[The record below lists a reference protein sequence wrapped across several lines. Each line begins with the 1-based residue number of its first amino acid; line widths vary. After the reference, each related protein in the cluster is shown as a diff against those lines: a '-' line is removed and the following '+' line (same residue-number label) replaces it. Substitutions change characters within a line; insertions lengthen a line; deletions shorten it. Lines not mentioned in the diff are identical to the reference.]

1 MKKKLTIGRSPE
13 CDIQIK
19 DSTEKVS
26 RRHAIITFSP
36 TGKMM
41 LYDTSSNG
49 TFVNGEKV
57 QKPNGMPIQRGDKV
71 DLGHVA
77 ELDWDQISDPYKSTR
92 LLFLILFIVLF
103 LGIGAFFVYTLVIA
117 DEVTEKEETEQV
129 EESGPAMEPT
139 DSLDVKSTKGK
150 EVAPAVEEITAP
162 SPNEKGGKEE
172 KTAKTVKATPSA
184 KSDSTLSV
192 KKGTKDQPKQEMA
205 RPSNGNIHPDAKT
218 PGATE
223 GKKVEI
229 PKMGNQSNS
238 QNSNERKSL
247 LDDMNK
253 K

>member
-49 TFVNGEKV
+49 TFVNGVKV
-57 QKPNGMPIQRGDKV
+57 QKPNGMPIKRGDKV
-71 DLGHVA
+71 DLGHVT

-92 LLFLILFIVLF
+92 ILFLILFIVLF
-103 LGIGAFFVYTLVIA
+103 LGIGGFFVYTLVIA

-129 EESGPAMEPT
+129 EQSGPTTEPT
-139 DSLDVKSTKGK
+139 DSLEVESTKGK
-150 EVAPAVEEITAP
+150 AVAPAVKEEITAP
-162 SPNEKGGKEE
+162 GTNKKDGKEE
-172 KTAKTVKATPSA
+172 KAAKTVKATPSA
-184 KSDSTLSV
+184 KGDSTLSV
-192 KKGTKDQPKQEMA
+192 KKGKKEQPKQEMA
-205 RPSNGNIHPDAKT
+205 RPSNGNIHPDAQA
-218 PGATE
+218 PVAPE

-229 PKMGNQSNS
+229 PKMGS
-238 QNSNERKSL
+238 QPN
-247 LDDMNK
+247 
-253 K
+253 